1 LYFNF
6 QEIFIQ
12 KFSFQAL
19 NKRRSLAFSQQQ
31 QQQQQQLRGKP
42 ALEVYRHFSYLYEIL
57 PLLLLCCCCYLHLK
71 LISIN
76 FMFVSKFFS
85 PYVDVRLDGSQNN
98 KLNVH
103 AQEFQMNRAAE
114 R

>member
-42 ALEVYRHFSYLYEIL
+42 ALEVYR
-57 PLLLLCCCCYLHLK
+57 PP
-71 LISIN
+71 
-76 FMFVSKFFS
+76 SKKIHSFHII
-85 PYVDVRLDGSQNN
+85 P
-98 KLNVH
+98 
-103 AQEFQMNRAAE
+103 FQLSL
-114 R
+114 